1 MKAVISICA
10 LALAMTFQA
19 YGQEI
24 PQTDAMKREQKIVQ
38 LARKVGDPGVVSNS
52 YYQLIAME
60 GENSTYK
67 DSLAYFYFS
76 ARKYAPSFMMA
87 EEVLKREPDHLD
99 MLEIKAVSLEAIG
112 ALDKSA
118 EVYAKLYSLTK
129 SNFYGYNLAKLHLTT
144 KKLDDAYKTIKEV
157 ETLND
162 TGEYTINFVI
172 NQNHTQP
179 VELIAAI
186 PYLKGVIE
194 QEMEKPAEAKAS
206 FEKALK
212 LQPDFVLA
220 KEKLES
226 F

>member
-1 MKAVISICA
+1 MKRAISICVFI
-10 LALAMTFQA
+10 LAMTFQG
-19 YGQEI
+19 YGQETQKEDQI
-24 PQTDAMKREQKIVQ
+24 KMEKRIAQ
-38 LARKVGDPGVVSNS
+38 LARKVGDPGVVTNS
-52 YYQLIAME
+52 YYRLIAME
-60 GENSTYK
+60 GENSKYK
-67 DSLAYFYFS
+67 DSLTYFYFS
-76 ARKYAPSFMMA
+76 ARKYASSFMMA
-87 EEVLKREPDHLD
+87 DEVLKREPDHLD

-118 EVYAKLYSLTK
+118 EVYEKLYGLTK
-129 SNFYGYNLAKLHLTT
+129 SNFYGYNLAKLQLTT
-144 KKLDDAYKTIKEV
+144 KKPEEAYKTIKEV

-194 QEMEKPAEAKAS
+194 QELEKPAEAKTS

-212 LQPDFVLA
+212 IQPEFVLA

-226 F
+226 L